1 MSEKLERFEYL
12 TRMGFDN
19 RTDEQAEL
27 RFYFN
32 SLESNSITTA
42 SRIAALEAQNKKLV
56 EALEK
61 IKRQDPYTTTN
72 KSFFDFVY
80 NTAKNALS
88 EVTQ

>member
-1 MSEKLERFEYL
+1 MSERK
-12 TRMGFDN
+12 FDYN
-19 RTDEQAEL
+19 EVSKDGLVDMAEEAEL
-27 RFYFN
+27 KLGKL
-32 SLESNSITTA
+32 S

>member
-1 MSEKLERFEYL
+1 MSDQPTEHTYENKVGNLVADISKRLEDSEEKRV
-12 TRMGFDN
+12 
-19 RTDEQAEL
+19 
-27 RFYFN
+27 
-32 SLESNSITTA
+32 SLVM
-42 SRIAALEAQNKKLV
+42 RIAALEAQNKKLV